1 LKRNES
7 PAQPGTILAGR
18 TLGSDR
24 AGSTEQFVS
33 QVYQQFNL
41 KKETF
46 MKLIGKLVLTS
57 LLITQFAIAQ
67 NSSKDLRAVELVT
80 EMKELDQ
87 DLAQLNN
94 IRTAGTIFTNG
105 AGEQVIVLSAAAE
118 TYILSTSKLSI
129 SKQQAL
135 GTALGVAGLGEKMIV
150 VTDSETLTKIM
161 HQKRIQ
167 ISILHEQIADL
178 ESSKAHLAA
187 GSASE
192 ALIRIKADF
201 EAKAKDLKRQ
211 LASLEKIEA
220 QGPKLTNSYG
230 KYLSAAADLFATG
243 LVVNSV
249 SKNPK
254 ILAGSLLVTLSA
266 EAAFIH
272 YIDKKAID
280 QAISQLQ
287 SRRLELMERLNNLN

>member
-1 LKRNES
+1 
-7 PAQPGTILAGR
+7 
-18 TLGSDR
+18 
-24 AGSTEQFVS
+24 
-33 QVYQQFNL
+33 
-41 KKETF
+41 